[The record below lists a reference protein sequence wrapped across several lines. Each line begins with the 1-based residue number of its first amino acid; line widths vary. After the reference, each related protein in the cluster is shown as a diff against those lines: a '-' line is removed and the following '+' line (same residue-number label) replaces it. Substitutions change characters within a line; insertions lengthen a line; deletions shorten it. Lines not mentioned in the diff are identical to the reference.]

1 MMSRSKGMMK
11 MTRTRHDHVLA
22 GYQSI
27 GAISIPL
34 PLRSITEG
42 SDAMRTPSLEAA
54 SDGSGSC
61 YVTDIS
67 TSVRPIHL
75 LSLEGDLEI
84 EAAAAAAAT
93 FATITSAQ
101 PPPRRRPMITPG
113 GHTSSSSN
121 GLGRTKTRRTD
132 ELSDGQIIASFPSLF
147 SPPPR

>member
-132 ELSDGQIIASFPSLF
+132 GRAD
-147 SPPPR
+147 

>member
-1 MMSRSKGMMK
+1 
-11 MTRTRHDHVLA
+11 
-22 GYQSI
+22 
-27 GAISIPL
+27 
-34 PLRSITEG
+34 
-42 SDAMRTPSLEAA
+42 MRTPSLEAA

-84 EAAAAAAAT
+84 EAAVAAAAAT
-93 FATITSAQ
+93 FATFTSAQ
-101 PPPRRRPMITPG
+101 PLPRRRPMITPG

-132 ELSDGQIIASFPSLF
+132 VDG
-147 SPPPR
+147 RTE